1 MAPVSSQTVQ
11 TVYTT
16 LVLSAGSTVQETIT
30 SSEVVAATSSTASST
45 SAAGLDSGN
54 LNSGTTSLTTSQKST
69 IIGAVVGVGGAILLG
84 ALAFVAWRVWGRKKP
99 AVEDDDDLIANHP
112 GSSGNEKA
120 STTGDSP
127 FRSTLDQYHS
137 PTAPVNA
144 ASNF

>member
-1 MAPVSSQTVQ
+1 MQ

-16 LVLSAGSTVQETIT
+16 LVLSGSNTIQEVIT
-30 SSEVVAATSSTASST
+30 SSAVIPMTSSTAAST
-45 SAAGLDSGN
+45 SAAGL
-54 LNSGTTSLTTSQKST
+54 NSGDMGSGSTGLTTTQKNT
-69 IIGAVVGVGGAILLG
+69 IIGTVVGVGGAILLG
-84 ALAFVAWRVWGRKKP
+84 ALAAVAWRVWGRKKS
-99 AVEDDDDLIANHP
+99 AVEDDDDLMANHP